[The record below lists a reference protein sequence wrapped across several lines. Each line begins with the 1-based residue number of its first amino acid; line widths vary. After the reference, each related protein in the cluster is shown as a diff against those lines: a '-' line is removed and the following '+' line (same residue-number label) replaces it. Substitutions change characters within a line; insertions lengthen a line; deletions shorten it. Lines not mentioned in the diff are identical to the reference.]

1 MATRIDLKT
10 KTSANSTAEAFS
22 VMMGGRKGDIQQ
34 LPINALVPYQD
45 QPFRPY
51 TKEKLIV
58 LAEDIAENGVLSPII
73 VRLIDEDT
81 YQILAGHN
89 RVEACKLLGMDSIP
103 SIVKP
108 VDDNQAALIMLNT
121 NLNQRD
127 ELLPSEKAFA
137 YKMQLETMKR
147 QGRRTD
153 LCSIGAQEN
162 EDDIYSNGAQVKS
175 RDIIAD
181 QNNTSREQVRRYI
194 RLTYLNQPLLDRVD
208 NGNLPFRAGVNLS
221 YLTEAQQKGLLEY
234 IDAYGIKI
242 TLDQSERLK
251 DAAKVNEPE
260 GILISKLD
268 GIFDR
273 EPKPVKEKT
282 PPSPF
287 KKAYTAAG
295 KRLEQYFTEGQ
306 EAEEIEDIIV
316 TAVEMYMN
324 STKS

>member
-1 MATRIDLKT
+1 MAEISLKT
-10 KTSANSTAEAFS
+10 KKNITASTDTIMQVKREEN
-22 VMMGGRKGDIQQ
+22 IQK
-34 LPINALVPYQD
+34 LPIAKLVPYD
-45 QPFRPY
+45 NQPFRPY
-51 TKEKLIV
+51 TKDKLIA
-58 LAEDIAENGVLSPII
+58 LAEDIRDNGVLNPII
-73 VRLIDEDT
+73 VRQFEGGV

-89 RVEACKLLGMDSIP
+89 RVEACKMLGMDFIP
-103 SIVKP
+103 SIIKLVN
-108 VDDNQAALIMLNT
+108 DNQAALIMLNT

-137 YKMQLETMKR
+137 YKMQADVKR
-147 QGRRTD
+147 EAGTNCPS
-153 LCSIGAQEN
+153 LSAVAE
-162 EDDIYSNGAQVKS
+162 E
-175 RDIIAD
+175 
-181 QNNTSREQVRRYI
+181 NNTNRKEIYRYI
-194 RLTYLNQPLLDRVD
+194 RLTFLAPSFLERVD
-208 NGNLPFRAGVNLS
+208 NKEISFIVGVNLS

-251 DAAKVNEPE
+251 DAAKVSEPE
-260 GILISKLD
+260 GILISMLD

-273 EPKPVKEKT
+273 APKPVKEKI

-316 TAVEMYMN
+316 TAVKEYLKTRN
-324 STKS
+324 GEPA